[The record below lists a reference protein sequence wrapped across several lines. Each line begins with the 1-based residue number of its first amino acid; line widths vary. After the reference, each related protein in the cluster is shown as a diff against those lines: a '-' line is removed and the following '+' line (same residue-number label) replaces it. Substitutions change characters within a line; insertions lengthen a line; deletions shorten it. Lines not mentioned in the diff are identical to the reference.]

1 MNPVRNITSSEDGQ
15 ALPEYALIL
24 ALIGVA
30 LFGALTFLQGQ
41 ITGLFTQVG
50 SLL

>member
-1 MNPVRNITSSEDGQ
+1 MKPLRNITSGETGQ
-15 ALPEYALIL
+15 AMPEYALVM